1 MLRRWRDKR
10 KGNDQVVFR
19 AIVVFARDIAV
30 NVLVTVCP
38 GLVTMAD
45 YYDLCCLVSTQQPE
59 SPTKE
64 GPSQSVTE
72 TSVSMHASSNHFH

>member
-1 MLRRWRDKR
+1 MP
-10 KGNDQVVFR
+10 
-19 AIVVFARDIAV
+19 AA
-30 NVLVTVCP
+30 

-72 TSVSMHASSNHFH
+72 TSVSLHASSNHFHLWNFCST

>member
-1 MLRRWRDKR
+1 MP
-10 KGNDQVVFR
+10 
-19 AIVVFARDIAV
+19 AA
-30 NVLVTVCP
+30 

-64 GPSQSVTE
+64 SPSQSVTE